1 MSRTRMIAAALI
13 PAAAAAGLMVGV
25 AGTASAAH
33 LRSGEGY
40 QGISFDQNET
50 RVLRDLG
57 AGHAIDAVV
66 PDDQV
71 AVYLGEGSLYDSP
84 LPYVDATIQQLI
96 DEAVA
101 RGGYVQFD
109 VNDPAIW
116 GSRFDVIQQW

>member
-1 MSRTRMIAAALI
+1 MVG
-13 PAAAAAGLMVGV
+13 AAG
-25 AGTASAAH
+25 AASAVS

-57 AGHAIDAVV
+57 AGNAIDAVV
-66 PDDQV
+66 PQDEV
-71 AVYLGEGSLYDSP
+71 AVYLGDGSIYDSP
-84 LPYVDATIQQLI
+84 LPYVDATTQQLI

-101 RGGYVQFD
+101 RGGYMQFD

>member
-13 PAAAAAGLMVGV
+13 PAAAAAGLMVGT
-25 AGTASAAH
+25 AGTASAAY

-40 QGISFDQNET
+40 QGISFDHNET

-57 AGHAIDAVV
+57 VGHVIDRVV
-66 PDDQV
+66 PQEWIGMGV
-71 AVYLGEGSLYDSP
+71 GEGSIYDSP
-84 LPYVDATIQQLI
+84 LPYVDATTQQLI

-101 RGGYVQFD
+101 RGGYIQFD

-116 GSRFDVIQQW
+116 RSRFDVTQQW

>member
-13 PAAAAAGLMVGV
+13 PAAAAAGLMVG
-25 AGTASAAH
+25 ATGTASAAS

-40 QGISFDQNET
+40 QGISFDRNET

-57 AGHAIDAVV
+57 VGNAIDAVV
-66 PDDQV
+66 PEDQI
-71 AVYLGEGSLYDSP
+71 AVYLGDGSLYDSP
-84 LPYVDATIQQLI
+84 LPYVYATTQQLI